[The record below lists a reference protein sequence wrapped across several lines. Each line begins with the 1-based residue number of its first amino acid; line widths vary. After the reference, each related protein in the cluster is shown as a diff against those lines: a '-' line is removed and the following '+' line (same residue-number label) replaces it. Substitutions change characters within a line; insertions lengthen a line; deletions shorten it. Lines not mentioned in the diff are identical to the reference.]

1 MKGRSRKKVRKR
13 SVGSIIVDVSKVNVK
28 LKVKVVIMILTTV
41 NMIIM
46 IEGIIKYLKP
56 ALALKHLYF
65 TFTHIYTQNT

>member
-1 MKGRSRKKVRKR
+1 
-13 SVGSIIVDVSKVNVK
+13 
-28 LKVKVVIMILTTV
+28 MILTTM

-46 IEGIIKYLKP
+46 IEGIIKYLKLAL